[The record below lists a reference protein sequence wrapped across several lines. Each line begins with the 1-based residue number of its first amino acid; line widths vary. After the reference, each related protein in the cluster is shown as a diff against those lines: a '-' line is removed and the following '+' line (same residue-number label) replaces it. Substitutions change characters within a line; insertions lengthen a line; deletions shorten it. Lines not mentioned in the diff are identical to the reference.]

1 MRLWEFC
8 MLKDERMKAI
18 YSALRE
24 GVTVMDVG
32 TDHALIPIELILSGK
47 APKCIL
53 TDISAPSLEKGVKNA
68 KKALCGDKITAYC
81 TNGTLGVPLEGETD
95 VIIAGMGGELIAE
108 IIEQDPRFKNEG
120 IRLVAQPMSKAEV
133 LREYLAKNGFEVTA
147 EVKVESCGRIYSVI
161 SAFYTGN
168 VKELSNKQAYLG
180 FFINADDPLED
191 SYKNK
196 VVKALR
202 TKLDGLKSAEKVNEE
217 EISEL
222 SSVIKEITE

>member
-1 MRLWEFC
+1 

-47 APKCIL
+47 APRCIL

-68 KKALCGDKITAYC
+68 KKAQCGDKITAYC
-81 TNGTLGVPLEGETD
+81 TNGTLGVPIEGETD

-108 IIEQDPRFKNEG
+108 IIEQDQRFKGENVR
-120 IRLVAQPMSKAEV
+120 IVAQPMSKAEV
-133 LREYLAKNGFEVTA
+133 LREYLAKNGFEASA
-147 EVKVESCGRIYSVI
+147 EVKVQSCGRIYSVI
-161 SAFYTGN
+161 SARYSGKKTAI
-168 VKELSNKQAYLG
+168 SHRQAYLG
-180 FFINADDPLED
+180 FFINANDPLED

-196 VVKALR
+196 VVKALK
-202 TKLDGLKSAEKVNEE
+202 TKLDGLKSAENLNQD

-222 SSVIKEITE
+222 SSVINEITE